1 MLIPAFSMMGA
12 GVAQV
17 LQITYGNQY
26 VNRDPKRQV
35 EILGASNN
43 ALPPQKTEFVRQEK
57 GERYETGEL
66 VPHSVVENTTRLLEI
81 DAENETMTLPKND

>member
-43 ALPPQKTEFVRQEK
+43 ALPPPPQKRQNLFVK
-57 GERYETGEL
+57 KKVSGMKL
-66 VPHSVVENTTRLLEI
+66 VNLCLTALLKTRPDFLKS
-81 DAENETMTLPKND
+81 TLRMRP